1 MMALMRSQSLVAP
14 TELRAWARRVIV
26 VVLAVV
32 TMAAGLA
39 GDVVRAQQPVPG
51 SGPIE
56 RGAWPSEGPPRP
68 LASRDVNFPP
78 YEIRTLPNGL
88 QVVAVLHHENPVV
101 SMRMIVRAGSA
112 LDPRDKL
119 GMAEMTASLLTQG
132 TEGRTATQL
141 NEQVDFMGA
150 AMGSG
155 AGTDLTFLNMIVMK
169 DGFMTGMQILS
180 DMARKP
186 AFAQEEIE
194 RQRQQMLSGLQV
206 SLDDPGF
213 IANAVF
219 DRLVYGFHPYG
230 MPETGTPTTL
240 AAITR
245 EDIVAFHQRNF
256 APNNT
261 ILAVVGDVTADEA
274 FTGVQKV
281 FGDWSRRE
289 VPSDGAVAP
298 PDPTRRVVIVDKPDA
313 VQTEVR
319 VGHLGIKRNHPDYM
333 AVNLAIRILGGEGA
347 NRLHQVL
354 RTQRAL
360 TYGAQADFHTLRDG
374 GDIEAFTNTRS
385 DATGEVLRLMVD
397 EFWRLQRER
406 VRERELADAKAYI
419 TGSFPLTI
427 ETPDAIAT
435 QVLNVLFYGLPVEEL
450 QTYRDRVNA
459 VTVDDIE
466 RVAKTYLRPD
476 RLSVVLVGNA
486 ATFAPQLKGIGFT
499 TVESINMP
507 DVDLT
512 RADLKRAAGG
522 AGAPAGGAGRLGLGR
537 QQRLEYQRDGGVA
550 PRPPVTGEAE
560 RGAKAILDR
569 VIAAKGGVETLRGI
583 KTITA
588 ITDAQLPSPAGPAQ
602 AKTTTYLAYPDRVR
616 VETELPE
623 GSVVQVF
630 DGQRAW
636 IKDPKGVH
644 DVPDR
649 AIQDLVGGLKRDTVA
664 ALLAALDGKV
674 RARLLPD
681 AKDDAGRRYR
691 ALELSG
697 NGLEPMM
704 LYVDPDTG
712 LVAKQT
718 YVAGGLGGALIEES
732 FSDYKPV
739 DGVQVAF
746 SAAVRRGGVTM
757 IQRKV
762 RELRINSPLNA
773 SLFARPSS

>member
-1 MMALMRSQSLVAP
+1 MTFGWAVALLSLLAADVA
-14 TELRAWARRVIV
+14 
-26 VVLAVV
+26 
-32 TMAAGLA
+32 
-39 GDVVRAQQPVPG
+39 RAQQPAPAAT
-51 SGPIE
+51 GPIE

-68 LASRDVNFPP
+68 LAARDVNFPP

-112 LDPRDKL
+112 LDPKDKL

-132 TEGRTATQL
+132 TDGRTATQL

-169 DGFMTGMQILS
+169 DSFATGLQILS

-186 AFAQEEIE
+186 ALAQEEIE

-230 MPETGTPTTL
+230 MPETGTPNTL
-240 AAITR
+240 SAITR
-245 EDIVAFHQRNF
+245 DDVVAFHQRNF
-256 APNNT
+256 TPNNT
-261 ILAVVGDVTADEA
+261 ILAIVGDVTADEA
-274 FTGVQKV
+274 FTGAQKI
-281 FGDWSRRE
+281 FGDWPRRD
-289 VPSDGAVAP
+289 VPSDPFLPP
-298 PDPTRRVVIVDKPDA
+298 PDPTRRVVIVNKPDA

-319 VGHLGIKRNHPDYM
+319 VGHVGIKRSHPDYM

-374 GDIEAFTNTRS
+374 GDIEASTNTRS

-466 RVAKTYLRPD
+466 RVAKTYLHPD

-512 RADLKRAAGG
+512 RADLKRAAGT
-522 AGAPAGGAGRLGLGR
+522 GAPAGGAGRIGLGR

-550 PRPPVTGEAE
+550 PLPPVTHDAE
-560 RGAKAILDR
+560 GGARALLDR

-588 ITDAQLPSPAGPAQ
+588 VTDAELPSPTGPAR
-602 AKTTTYLAYPDRVR
+602 ATTTTYLAYPDRVR
-616 VETELPE
+616 VETDLPE

-636 IKDPKGVH
+636 IKDTKGVH
-644 DVPDR
+644 EVPDR

-664 ALLAALDGKV
+664 ALLAAQDGTV

-681 AKDDAGRRYR
+681 TKDDAGRRYR

-704 LYVDPDTG
+704 LYIDPDTG

-732 FSDYKPV
+732 FSDYRPV
-739 DGVQVAF
+739 EGVHVAF
-746 SAAVRRGGVTM
+746 SASVRRGGVTM
-757 IQRKV
+757 IERKV
-762 RELRINSPLNA
+762 RELRINSPLDA
-773 SLFARPSS
+773 TLFARPSS